1 MKYMNQ
7 AKKYFGGLCAVV
19 RSQAR
24 EKWAE
29 ITATGLSGMAM
40 ALAFF
45 PHGLFHP
52 NPFDVDLS
60 GVMSGA
66 EDMFNGL
73 FPAFTPIIG
82 IQLGVGLVLLVIGL
96 IGGVIISLARKR

>member
-7 AKKYFGGLCAVV
+7 AKKFFGGLWAAA
-19 RSQAR
+19 RS
-24 EKWAE
+24 KSAE
-29 ITATGLSGMAM
+29 LTATGFTGLAM
-40 ALAFF
+40 ALAFV
-45 PHGLFHP
+45 PRGIFHP